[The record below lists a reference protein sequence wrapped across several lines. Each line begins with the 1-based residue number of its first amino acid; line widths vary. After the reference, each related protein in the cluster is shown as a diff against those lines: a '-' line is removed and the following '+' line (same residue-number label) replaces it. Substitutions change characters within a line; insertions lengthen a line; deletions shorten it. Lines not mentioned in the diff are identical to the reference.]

1 MSAKK
6 LSITSPFT
14 TEGGAVLPGLDITYF
29 TYGKLSPQ
37 QDNVVWIAHALTAS
51 ADAAA
56 WWPGLV
62 GPGKLLDPE
71 RYYIVCA
78 NVIGSCYGSTGPTS
92 NNPETGQPYGLDFP
106 LITIRDMVRAHQ
118 LLQEHLGI
126 RQIYLGIGG
135 SMGGQQLLEWAAQQP
150 RLFSHL
156 ALLATNAQ
164 HSPWGIAFNE
174 SQRMAL
180 LADDSIRGNDPKA
193 GARGLEAAR
202 AMAILSYR
210 HYDTFATTQTDDEPD
225 KLEGFRAGS
234 YQRYQGQKLQKRF
247 SAHAYYAL
255 TRSMDTHHIGRGRG
269 NTAEVLSGIRAKTLV
284 IAIDSDILFP
294 PLEQQFIAAHIPGAR
309 LATISSLYGHD
320 GFLVEYEA
328 ISSLLSELLSPHKP
342 QRHGFLK
349 VRPRPGYSAAGIPA
363 LPGME
368 TI

>member
-1 MSAKK
+1 MSATLLQLK
-6 LSITSPFT
+6 TPFI
-14 TEGGAVLPGLDITYF
+14 TEGGAVLPELAITYY
-29 TYGKLSPQ
+29 TYGKLNRQ
-37 QDNVVWIAHALTAS
+37 QDNVVWITHALTAS
-51 ADAAA
+51 AEAAA

-78 NVIGSCYGSTGPTS
+78 NVIGSCYGSTGPAS
-92 NNPETGQPYGLDFP
+92 LNPLTGRIYGLDFP
-106 LITIRDMVRAHQ
+106 LITIRDMVKAHQ
-118 LLQEHLGI
+118 LLQQHLGI

-135 SMGGQQLLEWAAQQP
+135 SMGGQQLLEWAIQDP
-150 RLFSHL
+150 SLFSHL

-180 LADDSIRGNDPKA
+180 LADESIHQHDPQA

-202 AMAILSYR
+202 AVAMLSYR
-210 HYDTFATTQTDDEPD
+210 HYHTFAHTQSDQEPD

-234 YQRYQGQKLQKRF
+234 YQRYQGYKLQQRF

-255 TRSMDTHHIGRGRG
+255 TRSMDSHHIGRGRG
-269 NTAEVLSGIRAKTLV
+269 SIAEALTNIKARTLV

-294 PLEQQFIAAHIPGAR
+294 PPEQQLLAEHIPEAR
-309 LATISSLYGHD
+309 LATISSMYGHD
-320 GFLVEYEA
+320 GFLVEYAA
-328 ISSLLSELLSPHKP
+328 ISPLLAGLLSGHDN
-342 QRHGFLK
+342 
-349 VRPRPGYSAAGIPA
+349 RPRAYPGLRPQPGYAAEGIPA